1 MGTDSNIK
9 ALEQNATNAAIAWA
23 KSGVGYENM
32 KDIVN
37 DYIEATGA
45 NRAIGNDAEAIL
57 NGRRAAV
64 TRIDVCAIHALTKPE
79 EKHLHDALIQIAT
92 DGVERRSYRR
102 HRR

>member
-9 ALEQNATNAAIAWA
+9 ALEQSATNATIGWA
-23 KSGVGYENM
+23 KSGIGYENM
-32 KDIVN
+32 KSIVN

-45 NRAIGNDAEAIL
+45 NDAIGNDAEAIL
-57 NGRRAAV
+57 HGRRAAA
-64 TRIDVCAIHALTKPE
+64 TRINVCAIHALTKPE

-92 DGVERRSYRR
+92 DRVERRNIYR